1 MAYDLVTEVLDHAPA
16 TITNVELVVMVAIA
30 EWVQHDDYRRGI
42 RQCSRAQ
49 ADLSR
54 RTRLAPAGVKTAL
67 QRLAERGL
75 ELRVPLSIGKDGRP
89 VYAVPGRVSTYRI
102 PPLPAP
108 PGCSCSNCRAKQ
120 GGTTGSPSTNKG
132 GPQAPLGGT
141 TGSPSAGQN
150 GVKGGPQAPPT
161 GKTSG
166 ISGSDVVID
175 ELRKRTGK
183 TVTAEWAERI
193 TRHLLDNRADVHNP
207 VAYLRGVIR
216 KDDKPE
222 RFLPT
227 PQPPRY
233 RNGEFEQ

>member
-1 MAYDLVTEVLDHAPA
+1 MAYELVTEVLDHAPA
-16 TITNVELVVMVAIA
+16 TITTGELVVMVAIA

-120 GGTTGSPSTNKG
+120 GGTTGSPYREDIGDIGIRRRDRRTTQTNRQDRDRRVG
-132 GPQAPLGGT
+132 RAHHAAPT
-141 TGSPSAGQN
+141 RQPSRR
-150 GVKGGPQAPPT
+150 P
-161 GKTSG
+161 
-166 ISGSDVVID
+166 
-175 ELRKRTGK
+175 
-183 TVTAEWAERI
+183 
-193 TRHLLDNRADVHNP
+193 
-207 VAYLRGVIR
+207 
-216 KDDKPE
+216 
-222 RFLPT
+222 
-227 PQPPRY
+227 
-233 RNGEFEQ
+233 